1 MKKALYSLIFIALTS
16 LLLAGCGGPEKIAEP
31 VMADEFANAPK
42 WVLDPSMEG
51 GLSAVGSAKLGKA
64 GLQFTRTEAL
74 ANGRDELARIMSVK
88 VKNLVKNFTQTTG
101 IGDAETVDKVASQV
115 SKQVANQ
122 TLNGSK
128 QKDLWI
134 SPSKE
139 LFVLVVLDPAA
150 VAKAVQENVQ
160 TSLRNEQALWQ
171 QFQAKKAHDELDS
184 EIEKEFGEFQSG
196 Q

>member
-1 MKKALYSLIFIALTS
+1 MKKALYGLFLITVSAMLF
-16 LLLAGCGGPEKIAEP
+16 AGCSGQEKIADP
-31 VMADEFANAPK
+31 GMAGEFANAPG

-51 GLSAVGSAKLGKA
+51 GLSAVGSAKIGKA

-101 IGDAETVDKVASQV
+101 IGDDETVDKVASQV
-115 SKQVANQ
+115 SKQVASQ

-128 QKDLWI
+128 QKSIWV

-139 LFVLVVLDPAA
+139 LFVLVVLDPAS
-150 VAKAVQENVQ
+150 VAQAIKENVQ
-160 TSLRNEQALWQ
+160 TSFKNEKAMWQ
-171 QFQAKKAHDELDS
+171 QFQSKKAHDDLDS
-184 EIEKEFGEFQSG
+184 EIEKEFGDFKG